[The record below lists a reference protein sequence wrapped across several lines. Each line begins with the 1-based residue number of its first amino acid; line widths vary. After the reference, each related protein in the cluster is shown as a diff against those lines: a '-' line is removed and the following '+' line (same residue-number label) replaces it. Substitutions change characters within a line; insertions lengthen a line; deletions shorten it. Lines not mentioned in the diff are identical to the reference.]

1 MVVSFNYM
9 LTAVVEDAST
19 SFTLVKLYLAQR
31 KKKMFPVITLDYSDC
46 ALILKQDFTVA
57 VRLGGAHLDYFV
69 QDCD

>member
-1 MVVSFNYM
+1 
-9 LTAVVEDAST
+9 
-19 SFTLVKLYLAQR
+19 
-31 KKKMFPVITLDYSDC
+31 MFPVITLDYSDC